1 MAKNKNIVKHK
12 KVLLV
17 KKANELIQ
25 AQYKFDIWETRA
37 FLSVLAQIQ
46 RTDEE
51 FKEYRIV
58 YKNIM
63 EDFDLKAAE
72 AYNLLREAVLRLMSK
87 RVHIKYEKDGVFRED
102 IYTIFNKANTLS
114 NEKQQNVPINYD
126 KQGYIDIA
134 MHPDMRD
141 LLLQLKKNFTTYD
154 IKHITQLGVYA
165 VRIYELLK
173 QYERIGKRKIS
184 IEQMK
189 QMFEL
194 VEEYPLFANFYQK
207 IINPSIKEINK
218 HTDLQVDTPQKI
230 KEGRKVVALSF
241 TFRKKEDSFIA
252 EPEPTTDF
260 KNEVEAAFETIT
272 SSAKPIQATQQE
284 KEQAAET
291 PSPVVEPTR
300 PLPSQ
305 VIAPEP
311 VKAPDPTEA
320 LYTEFEADVVKGF
333 GVTPF
338 VLVQLLQNYDAEL
351 IRKQIRITKR
361 KRGTGE
367 AINIAGFFVNAVKS
381 DYNDPEE
388 AKEEK
393 KREQQ
398 RQKALKKQA
407 LSEELQEL
415 IDLIIQQENNTVRKL
430 LGNDEGLRM
439 RAIEYATKMI
449 TNSPRLQKIIEEK
462 EYDLETLDLMFWK
475 QDKFLHAHFIE
486 AIKKLEPKVFGY
498 LKSLHERVVELDGEI
513 KDFS

>member
-1 MAKNKNIVKHK
+1 MTKNKKVVKHK

-102 IYTIFNKANTLS
+102 VYTIFNKVNTLS

-154 IKHITQLGVYA
+154 IKHITQLGVYS

-194 VEEYPLFANFYQK
+194 VDEYPLFANFHQK
-207 IINPSIKEINK
+207 VINPAIKEINK
-218 HTDLQVDTPQKI
+218 YTDLQVDTPQKI
-230 KEGRKVVALSF
+230 KEGRKVVALLF

-252 EPEPTTDF
+252 EPETTIDF
-260 KNEVEAAFETIT
+260 KNEEEAAFETIA
-272 SSAKPIQATQQE
+272 SSAKPVQ
-284 KEQAAET
+284 
-291 PSPVVEPTR
+291 
-300 PLPSQ
+300 PSQ
-305 VIAPEP
+305 VEKQYEVATNSPVAPSP
-311 VKAPDPTEA
+311 SIIPAPKPIQETSNYDA
-320 LYTEFEADVVKGF
+320 LYAEFEADVVKGF

-338 VLVQLLQNYDAEL
+338 VLFNLIQTYDAEL

-361 KRGTGE
+361 KRGASPTS
-367 AINIAGFFVNAVKS
+367 NIAGFFVNAVKT
-381 DYNDPEE
+381 DYNDPVE

-393 KREQQ
+393 KRENQRQNEAKQRAEQQ
-398 RQKALKKQA
+398 RKQFI
-407 LSEELQEL
+407 EEYNEL
-415 IDLIIQQENNTVRKL
+415 TSMITTSTNNTIRKL
-430 LGNDEGLRM
+430 VANDPTLTP
-439 RAIEYATKMI
+439 RAIEYAKT
-449 TNSPRLQKIIEEK
+449 IIINNASLHHEIQQQG
-462 EYDLETLDLMFWK
+462 YDLDVVDLNTWR
-475 QDKFLHAHFIE
+475 LEPLLRVHVLE
-486 AIKKLEPKVFGY
+486 AIKKLEPKAFAF
-498 LKSLHERVVELDGEI
+498 LKSLHNRVAELEGEA
-513 KDFS
+513 F

>member
-1 MAKNKNIVKHK
+1 MKNKSGVTLI
-12 KVLLV
+12 
-17 KKANELIQ
+17 KKANNLIESR
-25 AQYKFDIWETRA
+25 YKFDIWESRF
-37 FLSVLAQIQ
+37 FLSVLAQIHKDDKDFQ
-46 RTDEE
+46 V
-51 FKEYRIV
+51 YRIL
-58 YKNIM
+58 YKDIIKM
-63 EDFDLKAAE
+63 FGLSSKQS
-72 AYNLLREAVLRLMSK
+72 YGFLREGASSLMKKVLYITSL
-87 RVHIKYEKDGVFRED
+87 ENGVEVETQYHLIR
-102 IYTIFNKANTLS
+102 TIRYLKEL
-114 NEKQQNVPINYD
+114 NEKKEEVFLENQE
-126 KQGYIDIA
+126 YIDVTVD
-134 MHPDMRD
+134 PDMKP
-141 LLLQLKKNFTTYD
+141 LLLQLRDQGGFTFYELKNV
-154 IKHITQLGVYA
+154 IKLTAYGL
-165 VRIYELLK
+165 RIYELLK
-173 QYERIGKRKIS
+173 QYQKIGWRKLSVEEIKRT
-184 IEQMK
+184 
-189 QMFEL
+189 FEL
-194 VEEYPLFANFYQK
+194 ETEYPLFGHFYSRV
-207 IINPSIKEINK
+207 IAPSIREINK
-218 HTDLQVDTPQKI
+218 HTDLQVDEPKKI
-230 KEGRKVVALSF
+230 KEGKKVVALLF
-241 TFRKKEDSFIA
+241 TFRKKESSTLS
-252 EPEPTTDF
+252 EPKPTTDF
-260 KNEVEAAFETIT
+260 KNEVEAVFETIT
-272 SSAKPIQATQQE
+272 SSAKPIQPTQQE
-284 KEQAAET
+284 NEQAAET

-311 VKAPDPTEA
+311 VKTPDPTEA

-393 KREQQ
+393 KREKE

-449 TNSPRLQKIIEEK
+449 TNSPRLQKIIAEK

-486 AIKKLEPKVFGY
+486 AIKKLEPKAFGY
-498 LKSLHERVVELDGEI
+498 LKSLHERVVELDVEI
-513 KDFS
+513 KI